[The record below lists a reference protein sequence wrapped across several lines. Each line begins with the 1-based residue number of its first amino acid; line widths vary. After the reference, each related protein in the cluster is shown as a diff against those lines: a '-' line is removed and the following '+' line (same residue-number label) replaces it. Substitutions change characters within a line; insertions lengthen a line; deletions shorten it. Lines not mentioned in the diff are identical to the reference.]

1 MSTTP
6 ASNQQHDD
14 LPARWAPAYPAV
26 ALVPGVLLVFLGSW
40 AVSDGELPT
49 PFSWVLVAVGV
60 AFLIT
65 GAVAKG
71 VAWGLALHDEGV
83 H

>member
-1 MSTTP
+1 MSATP
-6 ASNQQHDD
+6 APGQQRDD
-14 LPARWAPAYPAV
+14 LPARWEPAYPAV
-26 ALVPGVLLVFLGSW
+26 ALVPGVVLVLLGAW
-40 AVSDGELPT
+40 AVADGELPT
-49 PFSWVLVAVGV
+49 PFSWALVAVGA

-71 VAWGLALHDEGV
+71 VAWGLALHAEGV

>member
-1 MSTTP
+1 MSATS
-6 ASNQQHDD
+6 ASGQQHGD
-14 LPARWAPAYPAV
+14 LPARWAPASPAV
-26 ALVPGVLLVFLGSW
+26 ALVPGVVLVVLGAW
-40 AVSDGELPT
+40 AVSDGELPA

-71 VAWGLALHDEGV
+71 VAWGLALRDEGV

>member
-1 MSTTP
+1 VLVLLG
-6 ASNQQHDD
+6 A
-14 LPARWAPAYPAV
+14 WAV
-26 ALVPGVLLVFLGSW
+26 A
-40 AVSDGELPT
+40 DGELPT
-49 PFSWVLVAVGV
+49 PFSWALVAVGA

-71 VAWGLALHDEGV
+71 VAWGLALHAEGV

>member
-1 MSTTP
+1 M
-6 ASNQQHDD
+6 
-14 LPARWAPAYPAV
+14 V
-26 ALVPGVLLVFLGSW
+26 LVVLGAW
-40 AVSDGELPT
+40 AVSDGELPA

-71 VAWGLALHDEGV
+71 VAWGLALRDEGV